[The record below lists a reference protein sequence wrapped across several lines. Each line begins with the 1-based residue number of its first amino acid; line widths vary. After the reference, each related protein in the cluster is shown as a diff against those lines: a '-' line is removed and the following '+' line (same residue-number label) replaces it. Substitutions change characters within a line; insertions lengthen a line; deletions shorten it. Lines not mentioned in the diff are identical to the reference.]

1 MNVKL
6 IQHLAEL
13 NRGAKW
19 TFNLSV
25 VETEDGKRT
34 LYLGKWY
41 GEINKHHSGILTA
54 KQAEIL
60 YNALGEL
67 LNKPE

>member
-1 MNVKL
+1 MVVKL
-6 IQHLAEL
+6 VQHLAEL
-13 NRGAKW
+13 GRGAKW
-19 TFNLSV
+19 TLNLSV

-54 KQAEIL
+54 EQAKVL
-60 YNALGEL
+60 YNALDEL
-67 LNKPE
+67 LNKSE